1 MSESKIQSKLIKQLE
16 SEGCYVIKLSVT
28 NKTGIPDLICI
39 RPSGIAEFY
48 EVKQP
53 GKQPREL
60 QKYRMK
66 ELSKY
71 VKCFVH
77 DGETKLFKEE

>member
-1 MSESKIQSKLIKQLE
+1 MSESKVQSRLIQQLK

-28 NKTGIPDLICI
+28 NKPGIPDLICI

-53 GKQPREL
+53 GKEPDPL